1 MCRAAGHEEPGTMV
15 YFDTGSTL
23 LGEKLASLG
32 FTEAA
37 EQAGW
42 ERSGAI
48 ARTGLDQDLP
58 I

>member
-1 MCRAAGHEEPGTMV
+1 MA
-15 YFDTGSTL
+15 YFDTGLTL

-37 EQAGW
+37 EQAGG